1 MENKKPSVQ
10 KWIEG
15 FLLYK
20 HTKTNYEESNMAEK
34 QVPKVNVNGT
44 EYNLAD
50 LSDEAK
56 VQVQNLRAADA
67 EIRRLNMQMA
77 LAKTARNAY
86 IQALQAAL
94 PEKKRVNKTTK
105 Q

>member
-1 MENKKPSVQ
+1 
-10 KWIEG
+10 
-15 FLLYK
+15 
-20 HTKTNYEESNMAEK
+20 MAEK

-44 EYNLAD
+44 EYNIAD

-67 EIRRLNMQMA
+67 EIRHLNIQLA
-77 LAKTARNAY
+77 LAQTARNAY

-94 PEKKRVNKTTK
+94 PEKVNQTTK

>member
-1 MENKKPSVQ
+1 
-10 KWIEG
+10 
-15 FLLYK
+15 
-20 HTKTNYEESNMAEK
+20 MAEK

-44 EYNLAD
+44 EYNIAD

-94 PEKKRVNKTTK
+94 PEKVNQTTK

>member
-1 MENKKPSVQ
+1 MRKKET
-10 KWIEG
+10 K
-15 FLLYK
+15 
-20 HTKTNYEESNMAEK
+20 KTNYEESNMAEK

-44 EYNLAD
+44 EYNIAD

-67 EIRRLNMQMA
+67 EIRRLNMQTA
-77 LAKTARNAY
+77 LAQTARNVY
-86 IQALQAAL
+86 IQALQTAL
-94 PEKKRVNKTTK
+94 PLKVNQTTK

>member
-1 MENKKPSVQ
+1 
-10 KWIEG
+10 
-15 FLLYK
+15 
-20 HTKTNYEESNMAEK
+20 MAEK

-44 EYNLAD
+44 EYNIAD

-67 EIRRLNMQMA
+67 EIRHLNIQLA
-77 LAKTARNAY
+77 LAQTARNAY

-94 PEKKRVNKTTK
+94 PVK
-105 Q
+105 

>member
-1 MENKKPSVQ
+1 
-10 KWIEG
+10 
-15 FLLYK
+15 
-20 HTKTNYEESNMAEK
+20 MAEK

-44 EYNLAD
+44 EYNIAD

-67 EIRRLNMQMA
+67 EIRRLNMQLA
-77 LAKTARNAY
+77 LAQTARNAY

-94 PEKKRVNKTTK
+94 PEK
-105 Q
+105 

>member
-1 MENKKPSVQ
+1 
-10 KWIEG
+10 
-15 FLLYK
+15 
-20 HTKTNYEESNMAEK
+20 MAEK

-44 EYNLAD
+44 EYNIAD

-77 LAKTARNAY
+77 LAQTARNAY

-94 PEKKRVNKTTK
+94 PEKVNQTTK

>member
-1 MENKKPSVQ
+1 
-10 KWIEG
+10 
-15 FLLYK
+15 
-20 HTKTNYEESNMAEK
+20 MAEK

-44 EYNLAD
+44 EYNIAD

-67 EIRRLNMQMA
+67 EIRRLNMQLA
-77 LAKTARNAY
+77 LAQTARNAY

-94 PEKKRVNKTTK
+94 PEKVNQTTK

>member
-1 MENKKPSVQ
+1 
-10 KWIEG
+10 
-15 FLLYK
+15 
-20 HTKTNYEESNMAEK
+20 MAEK

-44 EYNLAD
+44 EYNIAD

-67 EIRRLNMQMA
+67 EIRRLNMQLA
-77 LAKTARNAY
+77 LAQTARNAY

-94 PEKKRVNKTTK
+94 PVK
-105 Q
+105 

>member
-1 MENKKPSVQ
+1 
-10 KWIEG
+10 
-15 FLLYK
+15 
-20 HTKTNYEESNMAEK
+20 MAEK

-44 EYNLAD
+44 EYNIAD

-67 EIRRLNMQMA
+67 EIRRLNMQLA
-77 LAKTARNAY
+77 LAQTARNAY

-94 PEKKRVNKTTK
+94 PEKK
-105 Q
+105 

>member
-1 MENKKPSVQ
+1 M
-10 KWIEG
+10 
-15 FLLYK
+15 K

-44 EYNLAD
+44 EYNIAD

-67 EIRRLNMQMA
+67 EIRRLNMQLA
-77 LAKTARNAY
+77 LAQTARNAY

-94 PEKKRVNKTTK
+94 PEKK
-105 Q
+105 

>member
-1 MENKKPSVQ
+1 
-10 KWIEG
+10 
-15 FLLYK
+15 
-20 HTKTNYEESNMAEK
+20 MAEK

-44 EYNLAD
+44 EYNIAD

-67 EIRRLNMQMA
+67 EIRRLKMQLA
-77 LAKTARNAY
+77 LAQTARNAY

-94 PEKKRVNKTTK
+94 PEKVNQTTK

>member
-1 MENKKPSVQ
+1 
-10 KWIEG
+10 
-15 FLLYK
+15 
-20 HTKTNYEESNMAEK
+20 MAEK

-44 EYNLAD
+44 EYKIAD

-67 EIRRLNMQMA
+67 EIRRLKMQLA
-77 LAKTARNAY
+77 LAQTARNAY

-94 PEKKRVNKTTK
+94 PEKVNQMTK